1 MDIPELRYFVAVAE
15 AGNFTRAAERCHVSQ
30 PSLSQQIKKLEGRLG
45 QALFQRLVRRTVL
58 TDAGRLLLERAK
70 TILFEVD
77 DAERTLTHDGNLRGG
92 RLSVGAIPTIA
103 PYLLPAVVR
112 ELRRR
117 RQDLELRLHE
127 DVTDNLLSLTAAG
140 ELDLSLAA
148 LPIDREQMHVE
159 PMFSEPLLVTVSR
172 SHPLATKP
180 KLALADIRDERF
192 ILLHEVHC
200 LAGQIEAFC
209 HDNKFSPKV
218 ACRSAQIATVQEM
231 ISLGQGLSMLPA
243 MARAADTNKKRV
255 YRELGKKTPTRTVVA
270 LWHRQRRQTP
280 ASQAFLRALRAAIRT
295 FESAGVVCSRRSPP
309 I

>member
-1 MDIPELRYFVAVAE
+1 M
-15 AGNFTRAAERCHVSQ
+15 
-30 PSLSQQIKKLEGRLG
+30 
-45 QALFQRLVRRTVL
+45 
-58 TDAGRLLLERAK
+58 
-70 TILFEVD
+70 
-77 DAERTLTHDGNLRGG
+77 
-92 RLSVGAIPTIA
+92 
-103 PYLLPAVVR
+103 
-112 ELRRR
+112 
-117 RQDLELRLHE
+117 
-127 DVTDNLLSLTAAG
+127 TDNLLSLRAAG

-148 LPIDREQMHVE
+148 LPIDHEQIHVQ
-159 PMFSEPLLVTVSR
+159 PIFSEPLLVTVSR

-192 ILLHEVHC
+192 ILLHDVHC

-243 MARAADTNKKRV
+243 MARAADTHKKRV

-295 FESAGVVCSRRSPP
+295 FESAGVVVCSLLEALERLSPP
-309 I
+309 GVGRLLVLEDGRLSGMITKNGLLRLLEIHQILKR

>member
-1 MDIPELRYFVAVAE
+1 M
-15 AGNFTRAAERCHVSQ
+15 
-30 PSLSQQIKKLEGRLG
+30 
-45 QALFQRLVRRTVL
+45 
-58 TDAGRLLLERAK
+58 
-70 TILFEVD
+70 
-77 DAERTLTHDGNLRGG
+77 
-92 RLSVGAIPTIA
+92 
-103 PYLLPAVVR
+103 R

-200 LAGQIEAFC
+200 LAEQIEAFC

-270 LWHRQRRQTP
+270 LWHRQRRQNSRKP
-280 ASQAFLRALRAAIRT
+280 SLSPGSPRSDQDVRERGCRLLSAFPTYLTRWSEMPRSRNEETRIGLR
-295 FESAGVVCSRRSPP
+295 EGVQ
-309 I
+309 